1 MKETLSRHEW
11 VIMETLWQRAPLF
24 LSDLM
29 SAMETS
35 VDWNRSSYLTYL
47 KRMTDKGYI
56 GYETVRGSRRYIPL
70 IRREDCVAADS
81 AAMLEKMTGQSAKL
95 FLVSLVE
102 KSGLGE
108 SDRAELQALIARL
121 GEEQKEGESK

>member
-47 KRMTDKGYI
+47 KRMADKGYI
-56 GYETVRGSRRYIPL
+56 GYDTVRGSRRYIPL
-70 IRREDCVAADS
+70 IRREDCVAAES
-81 AAMLEKMTGQSAKL
+81 AAMLEKMTAPSAKL
-95 FLVSLVE
+95 FLASMVE
-102 KSGLGE
+102 NCGLGAD
-108 SDRAELQALIARL
+108 DRAELQSLIARL
-121 GEEQKEGESK
+121 GEGTVEGE

>member
-11 VIMETLWQRAPLF
+11 VIMETLWQHAPLF

-56 GYETVRGSRRYIPL
+56 GYDTVRGSRRYVPL
-70 IRREDCVAADS
+70 IRREDCVAAES
-81 AAMLEKMTGQSAKL
+81 AAMLEKMTGKSAKL

-102 KSGLGE
+102 KSGLDE

-121 GEEQKEGESK
+121 GEEQKEGEGR

>member
-47 KRMTDKGYI
+47 KRMTEKGYI
-56 GYETVRGSRRYIPL
+56 GYDTIRGSRRYVPL
-70 IRREDCVAADS
+70 IRREDCVAAES

-102 KSGLGE
+102 KSGLDE

-121 GEEQKEGESK
+121 GEEHKEGE

>member
-47 KRMTDKGYI
+47 KRMADKGYI
-56 GYETVRGSRRYIPL
+56 GYETVRGSRSYIPL
-70 IRREDCVAADS
+70 IKREDCVEAES
-81 AAMLEKMTGQSAKL
+81 AAMLEKMTGQSTKL

>member
-1 MKETLSRHEW
+1 MKETLTRHEW

-29 SAMETS
+29 SAMDTS

-47 KRMTDKGYI
+47 KRMTDKGYV

-70 IRREDCVAADS
+70 IRREDCVAAES

-95 FLVSLVE
+95 FLVSMVQ
-102 KSGLGE
+102 KSGLSL
-108 SDRAELQALIARL
+108 SDRAELQTLISRL
-121 GEEQKEGESK
+121 GEESKEGE

>member
-56 GYETVRGSRRYIPL
+56 GYETVRGSRRYVPL
-70 IRREDCVAADS
+70 IRREDCVAAES
-81 AAMLEKMTGQSAKL
+81 AAMLEKMTGKSAKL

-102 KSGLGE
+102 KSGLDE

-121 GEEQKEGESK
+121 GEGQKEGESK